1 MAVGKYLPE
10 ANPGPAEDVAVT
22 IKNLLEGLGGG
33 SQLSHDQLDDVSV
46 DDHHAQSHNIAS
58 HSDTTATGTEL
69 DALTDNSM
77 ADTLHRHSEL
87 SASDGSP
94 DRIVYTNS
102 DGVLFADA
110 LGTGASS
117 GLGLDVMYG
126 ATIGTHLTIGNNI
139 TVGGT
144 VDGVDIAAR
153 DHAASHSVASHND
166 TTATGANLNTLV
178 GGGETALHSHAAAGA
193 TKEFFVPAHPGSTE
207 ANFSYTGDHPRIA
220 VTVGGALA
228 YVEFIVPADFSSV
241 TSAVYL
247 ITPNQND
254 ATVDIDIRSDYAA
267 NGEAYNAHSESD
279 TASTHSLTANQ
290 FYELDVSGI
299 LSSLAV
305 GDYVGVKLT
314 NSDAQTALSV
324 YGLRFKY
331 A

>member
-126 ATIGTHLTIGNNI
+126 ATIGTHLTVGNDI
-139 TVGGT
+139 IVGGT

-153 DHAASHSVASHND
+153 DHAESHSVASHSD
-166 TTATGANLNTLV
+166 TTATGANLNTLS
-178 GGGETALHSHAAAGA
+178 GGGETGLHSHAAAGGA
-193 TKEFFVPAHPGSTE
+193 TLTVSETEVFSGTIPTAWTDLDLSGTVGSQATLVMLKVYQPIGIVALAVRKNGDTDEFYTS
-207 ANFSYTGDHPRIA
+207 NTGDARGVALTKVYSLVHA
-220 VTVGGALA
+220 VL
-228 YVEFIVPADFSSV
+228 IVSTDNAGKIEWRGSS
-241 TSAVYL
+241 T
-247 ITPNQND
+247 TTN
-254 ATVDIDIRSDYAA
+254 TTIDII
-267 NGEAYNAHSESD
+267 AY
-279 TASTHSLTANQ
+279 
-290 FYELDVSGI
+290 I
-299 LSSLAV
+299 
-305 GDYVGVKLT
+305 K
-314 NSDAQTALSV
+314 
-324 YGLRFKY
+324 
-331 A
+331 

>member
-1 MAVGKYLPE
+1 
-10 ANPGPAEDVAVT
+10 PAEDVAVT

-102 DGVLFADA
+102 EGVLFADA

-126 ATIGTHLTIGNNI
+126 ATIGTHLTVGNDI

-144 VDGVDIAAR
+144 VDGVDIAVR
-153 DHAASHSVASHND
+153 DHAESHSVASHND

-178 GGGETALHSHAAAGA
+178 GGSETALHSHAAAGGAALTVAETEVFSGTAPTTWTDLNLSGTIGAQSSLVLLKFASIGAGYNRTVAVRKNGDTDEFYGA
-193 TKEFFVPAHPGSTE
+193 TANEARGVALGQLLGASVVFVVLLVAT
-207 ANFSYTGDHPRIA
+207 
-220 VTVGGALA
+220 
-228 YVEFIVPADFSSV
+228 
-241 TSAVYL
+241 
-247 ITPNQND
+247 D
-254 ATVDIDIRSDYAA
+254 ATGKIEWKSAAITMTVDVI
-267 NGEAYNAHSESD
+267 AY
-279 TASTHSLTANQ
+279 
-290 FYELDVSGI
+290 I
-299 LSSLAV
+299 
-305 GDYVGVKLT
+305 K
-314 NSDAQTALSV
+314 
-324 YGLRFKY
+324 
-331 A
+331 